1 MLCGLTIRLVD
12 VLTTTIAFAQTVE
25 SAVGRPAVR
34 LGPAV
39 QGAIGCRHL
48 LSHRRSLTLTL
59 VPRMHQRTMNAV
71 SEVATKAVKAVED
84 YRARYVGAADN
95 SGNDRL

>member
-34 LGPAV
+34 LGPTV

-48 LSHRRSLTLTL
+48 LSHRRSFTL
-59 VPRMHQRTMNAV
+59 VPRMRQRSMNAV

-84 YRARYVGAADN
+84 YRARYVGATDN